1 MEEKISVTFK
11 AGTGYDVPWVVLK
24 AASIQEMQQDLAEVQ
39 SLFADV
45 SYLAK
50 SFDEAFKSA
59 PKSARELVQN
69 VLGGQHVNTEPV
81 QPETA
86 APPAP
91 APSGNPWDSAPA
103 APAGNPWDNATPG
116 GWTPPVRDFFLI
128 DVPRDKSELWGGP
141 KGPDG
146 KAVKG
151 GGLRG
156 KLQAGGIKIDW
167 NAEEKRNT
175 IPKNA
180 DPAAL
185 DYIRSQGIELK

>member
-1 MEEKISVTFK
+1 MAEYEVEFGVPGDVAFSYVHIKVGSHDPNELLSAMQK
-11 AGTGYDVPWVVLK
+11 AREIEVEARALHSAMLKGEGSTQEAAGALIKSELGGTV
-24 AASIQEMQQDLAEVQ
+24 
-39 SLFADV
+39 V
-45 SYLAK
+45 SY
-50 SFDEAFKSA
+50 
-59 PKSARELVQN
+59 
-69 VLGGQHVNTEPV
+69 
-81 QPETA
+81 

-91 APSGNPWDSAPA
+91 APVPTGNPWDSAPA
-103 APAGNPWDNATPG
+103 APTGNPWDNASPG

-128 DVPRDKSELWGGP
+128 DVPRDRSELWGGP